1 MLDRLITFRV
11 VVDLDV
17 FIGKDRPETLWG
29 GNSGYNESVEAL
41 SGEDIDIFE
50 TGMQNLFDAASVAI
64 DSLLSK

>member
-1 MLDRLITFRV
+1 MN
-11 VVDLDV
+11 V

-64 DSLLSK
+64 DALMNK

>member
-1 MLDRLITFRV
+1 MN
-11 VVDLDV
+11 V

-41 SGEDIDIFE
+41 SGEDIDIFA

-64 DSLLSK
+64 DALMNK